1 MNQRFIK
8 MKLLYPNNEK
18 HNEKNIFT
26 NSLSVNNIK
35 PIKSIN
41 TNNLSV
47 INKNDKK
54 FSSQGNINVHQ
65 IFQKKIKL
73 PKILINKGNKN
84 DKNVMKSNLI
94 DIKNKNFFMTEQ
106 SKLMM
111 NKQKIKI
118 IKHVKKRGGNK
129 KEENEEP
136 LFNLDSLIQK
146 FDAEYIIAAINK
158 QNNQRSKLNKLY
170 GITSAYI
177 RKINKAKKRKY
188 LPLKKYQ
195 SNILNAYS
203 FNEKNSEES
212 IRDLSNQFN
221 FIREDS
227 ESIVPFPKI
236 NIKTMFNHIKNKE
249 NKEKILSVKS
259 YINQIP
265 EPKDE
270 YEKEEQLIQS
280 LRVRRKNFRNLKI
293 KSVPNF

>member
-41 TNNLSV
+41 TNYLSV

-54 FSSQGNINVHQ
+54 FASQGNINVNQ

-73 PKILINKGNKN
+73 PKLLINKGNKN

-280 LRVRRKNFRNLKI
+280 LRARRKNFRNLKI

>member
-1 MNQRFIK
+1 MQ
-8 MKLLYPNNEK
+8 L
-18 HNEKNIFT
+18 
-26 NSLSVNNIK
+26 
-35 PIKSIN
+35 
-41 TNNLSV
+41 
-47 INKNDKK
+47 
-54 FSSQGNINVHQ
+54 
-65 IFQKKIKL
+65 
-73 PKILINKGNKN
+73 LIN
-84 DKNVMKSNLI
+84 
-94 DIKNKNFFMTEQ
+94 
-106 SKLMM
+106 
-111 NKQKIKI
+111 
-118 IKHVKKRGGNK
+118 
-129 KEENEEP
+129 
-136 LFNLDSLIQK
+136 
-146 FDAEYIIAAINK
+146 
-158 QNNQRSKLNKLY
+158 

-280 LRVRRKNFRNLKI
+280 LRARRKNFRNLKI

>member
-41 TNNLSV
+41 TNYLSV

-54 FSSQGNINVHQ
+54 FASQGNINVHQ

-73 PKILINKGNKN
+73 PKLLINKGNKN

-106 SKLMM
+106 GKLMM

-136 LFNLDSLIQK
+136 LFNLDSLIEK

-280 LRVRRKNFRNLKI
+280 LRARRKNFRNLKI

>member
-41 TNNLSV
+41 TNYSSV

-54 FSSQGNINVHQ
+54 FASQGNINVNQ

-106 SKLMM
+106 GKLMM

-280 LRVRRKNFRNLKI
+280 LRARRKNFRNLKI

>member
-41 TNNLSV
+41 TNYLSV

-54 FSSQGNINVHQ
+54 FASQGNINVNQ

-73 PKILINKGNKN
+73 PKLLINKGNKN

-136 LFNLDSLIQK
+136 LFNLDSLIEK

>member
-1 MNQRFIK
+1 
-8 MKLLYPNNEK
+8 
-18 HNEKNIFT
+18 
-26 NSLSVNNIK
+26 
-35 PIKSIN
+35 
-41 TNNLSV
+41 
-47 INKNDKK
+47 
-54 FSSQGNINVHQ
+54 
-65 IFQKKIKL
+65 
-73 PKILINKGNKN
+73 
-84 DKNVMKSNLI
+84 MKSNLI

-106 SKLMM
+106 GKLMM

-136 LFNLDSLIQK
+136 LFNLDSLIEK

-280 LRVRRKNFRNLKI
+280 LRARRKNFRNLKI

>member
-41 TNNLSV
+41 TNYLSV

-54 FSSQGNINVHQ
+54 FASQGNINVNQ

-73 PKILINKGNKN
+73 PKLLINKGNKN

-106 SKLMM
+106 GKLMM

-136 LFNLDSLIQK
+136 LFNLDSLIEK

-280 LRVRRKNFRNLKI
+280 LRARRKNFRNLKI

>member
-41 TNNLSV
+41 TNYLSV

-54 FSSQGNINVHQ
+54 FASQGNINVNQ

-280 LRVRRKNFRNLKI
+280 LRARRKNFRNLKI

>member
-41 TNNLSV
+41 TNYLSV

-54 FSSQGNINVHQ
+54 FASQGNINVNQ

-73 PKILINKGNKN
+73 PKLLINKGNKN

-106 SKLMM
+106 GKLMM

-136 LFNLDSLIQK
+136 LFNLDSLIEK

-158 QNNQRSKLNKLY
+158 QNNKRSKLNKLY

-280 LRVRRKNFRNLKI
+280 LRARRKNFRNLKI

>member
-54 FSSQGNINVHQ
+54 FASQGNINVNQ
-65 IFQKKIKL
+65 IFQRKIKL
-73 PKILINKGNKN
+73 PKILINKGN
-84 DKNVMKSNLI
+84 KNVMKSNLI

-106 SKLMM
+106 GKLMM

-136 LFNLDSLIQK
+136 LFNLDSLIEK

-249 NKEKILSVKS
+249 NKGKILSVKS

>member
-41 TNNLSV
+41 TNYLSV

-54 FSSQGNINVHQ
+54 FASQGNINVNQ

-73 PKILINKGNKN
+73 PKLLINKGNKN

-129 KEENEEP
+129 MRKMK
-136 LFNLDSLIQK
+136 SL
-146 FDAEYIIAAINK
+146 
-158 QNNQRSKLNKLY
+158 
-170 GITSAYI
+170 
-177 RKINKAKKRKY
+177 Y
-188 LPLKKYQ
+188 L
-195 SNILNAYS
+195 IL
-203 FNEKNSEES
+203 
-212 IRDLSNQFN
+212 I
-221 FIREDS
+221 
-227 ESIVPFPKI
+227 
-236 NIKTMFNHIKNKE
+236 H
-249 NKEKILSVKS
+249 
-259 YINQIP
+259 
-265 EPKDE
+265 
-270 YEKEEQLIQS
+270 
-280 LRVRRKNFRNLKI
+280 
-293 KSVPNF
+293 

>member
-41 TNNLSV
+41 TNYLSV

-54 FSSQGNINVHQ
+54 FASQGNINVNQ

-73 PKILINKGNKN
+73 PKLLINKGNKN

-106 SKLMM
+106 SKLIM

-280 LRVRRKNFRNLKI
+280 LRARRKNFRNLKI

>member
-54 FSSQGNINVHQ
+54 FASQGNINVHQ

-73 PKILINKGNKN
+73 PKLLINKGNKN

-280 LRVRRKNFRNLKI
+280 LRARRKNFRNLKI

>member
-18 HNEKNIFT
+18 HNEKKIFT

-54 FSSQGNINVHQ
+54 FASQGNINVNQ

-106 SKLMM
+106 GKLMM

-136 LFNLDSLIQK
+136 LFNLDSLIEK

-158 QNNQRSKLNKLY
+158 QNNKRSKLNKLY

>member
-54 FSSQGNINVHQ
+54 FASQGNINVNQ

-106 SKLMM
+106 GKLMM

-280 LRVRRKNFRNLKI
+280 LRARRKNFRNLKI

>member
-18 HNEKNIFT
+18 HKEKKIFS

-54 FSSQGNINVHQ
+54 FASQGNINVNQ

-106 SKLMM
+106 GKLMM

-136 LFNLDSLIQK
+136 LFNLDSLIEK

-280 LRVRRKNFRNLKI
+280 LRARRKNFRNLKI